1 MHHAVAV
8 VAAAAAA
15 LCLACGA
22 LAEEPKPNLAAQQS
36 PATNAV
42 ELSYAQLQQQRQ
54 LVQPLNNQPLW
65 SEVRS
70 GAPQTTT
77 VVGRETNVLI
87 QPEGQTWRA
96 LRNSLVSPYAGWAL
110 VGMVVLIAGF
120 YLWKGTMQLHEPPT
134 GRRIRRFTAWQM
146 AIHWTT
152 AYAFVTLAISGLIL
166 AFGKNLL
173 LPLLGYT
180 LFSWLSV
187 LAKNLHNFIGPLFL
201 VCIVL
206 LFFTFVRDNVWRRYD
221 WNWIRHFGGL
231 ISKRD
236 VPSGKFNAGETVWF
250 WGGLL
255 VCGVLVSAT
264 GLILDFP
271 NFNQTRGTMQIA
283 NLIHLT
289 VASLFMLAALGH
301 IYMGTLGM
309 AGAYDAMS
317 KGYVDETWAKEH
329 HLYWYND
336 VKAGKIPTA
345 SDKPRA
351 ARTGASAIL
360 PSSR

>member
-1 MHHAVAV
+1 MHKAVAV
-8 VAAAAAA
+8 AAGAVTA
-15 LCLACGA
+15 LFLAFGA
-22 LAEEPKPNLAAQQS
+22 FADEPKPNMAAQQS

-42 ELSYAQLQQQRQ
+42 DMSFAQQQQQRQ
-54 LVQPLNNQPLW
+54 LVQPLNNQPVW

-70 GAPQTTT
+70 GAPQTTQ

-96 LRNSLVSPYAGWAL
+96 LRNSLVTPYAGWAI
-110 VGMVVLIAGF
+110 VGMVVLIAAF
-120 YLWKGTMQLHEPPT
+120 YLWKGTMRLHEPPT
-134 GRRIRRFTAWQM
+134 GRKLRRFTAWQM

-152 AYAFVTLAISGLIL
+152 AYAFVTLAITGLII
-166 AFGKNLL
+166 AFGKNIL
-173 LPLLGYT
+173 LPLIGYT
-180 LFSWLSV
+180 LFSWLTV

-201 VCIVL
+201 ICILL
-206 LFFTFVRDNVWRRYD
+206 LFFTFVRDNVWHKYD

-236 VPSGKFNAGETVWF
+236 VPSGKFNAGEKAWF

-255 VCGVLVSAT
+255 VAGIAVSIT

-289 VASLFMLAALGH
+289 IASLFILAALGH

-336 VKAGKIPTA
+336 IKAGKIPTA
-345 SDKPRA
+345 PDDAPAPVPVPRPA
-351 ARTGASAIL
+351 GD
-360 PSSR
+360 

>member
-1 MHHAVAV
+1 MHKAVAV
-8 VAAAAAA
+8 AAGAVTA
-15 LCLACGA
+15 LFLALGA
-22 LAEEPKPNLAAQQS
+22 LADEPKPNMAAQQS

-42 ELSYAQLQQQRQ
+42 DMSFAQQQQQRQ
-54 LVQPLNNQPLW
+54 LVQPLNNQPVW

-70 GAPQTTT
+70 GAPQTTQ

-96 LRNSLVSPYAGWAL
+96 LRNSLVTPYAGWAI
-110 VGMVVLIAGF
+110 VGVVVLIAAF
-120 YLWKGTMQLHEPPT
+120 YLWKGTMRLHEPPT
-134 GRRIRRFTAWQM
+134 GRKIRRFTAWQM

-152 AYAFVTLAISGLIL
+152 AYAFLTLAISGLII
-166 AFGKNLL
+166 AFGKNIL
-173 LPLLGYT
+173 LPVIGYT
-180 LFSWLSV
+180 LFSWLTV

-201 VCIVL
+201 VCVIL
-206 LFFTFVRDNVWRRYD
+206 LFFTFVRDNLWRKYD

-236 VPSGKFNAGETVWF
+236 VPSGKFNAGEKVWF

-255 VCGVLVSAT
+255 IAGIAVSVT

-271 NFNQTRGTMQIA
+271 NFDQTRSTMQIA

-289 VASLFMLAALGH
+289 IASLFILAALGH

-336 VKAGKIPTA
+336 IKAGKIPTA
-345 SDKPRA
+345 PDDAPAPVPVARA
-351 ARTGASAIL
+351 AGD
-360 PSSR
+360 

>member
-1 MHHAVAV
+1 MHKAVAV
-8 VAAAAAA
+8 AAGAVTA
-15 LCLACGA
+15 LFLAFGA
-22 LAEEPKPNLAAQQS
+22 LADEPKPNMAAQQS

-42 ELSYAQLQQQRQ
+42 DMSFAQQQQQRQ
-54 LVQPLNNQPLW
+54 LVQPLNNQPMW

-70 GAPQTTT
+70 GAPQTTQ

-96 LRNSLVSPYAGWAL
+96 LRNSLVTPYAGWAI
-110 VGMVVLIAGF
+110 VGMVVLIAAF
-120 YLWKGTMQLHEPPT
+120 YLWKGTMRLHEPPT
-134 GRRIRRFTAWQM
+134 GRKIRRFTAWQM

-152 AYAFVTLAISGLIL
+152 AYAFLTLAISGLII
-166 AFGKNLL
+166 AFGKNIL
-173 LPLLGYT
+173 LPLIGYT
-180 LFSWLSV
+180 LFSWLTV
-187 LAKNLHNFIGPLFL
+187 LAKNLHNFIGPLFI
-201 VCIVL
+201 VCIIL
-206 LFFTFVRDNVWRRYD
+206 LFFTFVRDNGWRKYD

-231 ISKRD
+231 VSKRD
-236 VPSGKFNAGETVWF
+236 VPSGKFNAGEKAWF

-255 VCGVLVSAT
+255 VAGVAVSVT

-271 NFNQTRGTMQIA
+271 NFNQTRSTMQIA
-283 NLIHLT
+283 NLLHLT
-289 VASLFMLAALGH
+289 IAALFILAALGH

-336 VKAGKIPTA
+336 IRAGKIPTA
-345 SDKPRA
+345 PDDAPAPVPVPRPA
-351 ARTGASAIL
+351 GD
-360 PSSR
+360 

>member
-1 MHHAVAV
+1 MRKPLV
-8 VAAAAAA
+8 
-15 LCLACGA
+15 LAGA
-22 LAEEPKPNLAAQQS
+22 LLTALAFACSAFADEPKPNMAAQQS
-36 PATNAV
+36 PATSPV
-42 ELSYAQLQQQRQ
+42 DESYAQQQQQRQ
-54 LVQPLNNQPLW
+54 LVQPLNNQPVW

-96 LRNSLVSPYAGWAL
+96 MRNSLVTPYAGWAL
-110 VGMVVLIAGF
+110 AVVVILIAAF
-120 YLWKGTMQLHEPPT
+120 YLWKGTMRLHEPPT
-134 GRRIRRFTAWQM
+134 GRKIRRFTPWQM

-152 AYAFVTLAISGLIL
+152 AYAFVTLAITGLII
-166 AFGKNLL
+166 AFGKNIL
-173 LPLLGYT
+173 LPLIGYT
-180 LFSWLSV
+180 LFSWLTI

-201 VCIVL
+201 VCVIL
-206 LFFTFVRDNVWRRYD
+206 LFFTFVRDNVWRKYD
-221 WNWIRHFGGL
+221 WSWIRQFGGL
-231 ISKRD
+231 ISQRD
-236 VPSGKFNAGETVWF
+236 VPSGKFNAGEKLWF

-255 VCGVLVSAT
+255 VAGVIVSAS
-264 GLILDFP
+264 GLVLDFP

-283 NLIHLT
+283 NLVHLT

-336 VKAGKIPTA
+336 VKAGKVPTA
-345 SDKPRA
+345 PDDVPAPAVAPRPA
-351 ARTGASAIL
+351 TR
-360 PSSR
+360 

>member
-1 MHHAVAV
+1 MHKAVAV
-8 VAAAAAA
+8 AAGAVTA
-15 LCLACGA
+15 LFLAFGA
-22 LAEEPKPNLAAQQS
+22 FADEPKPNMAAQQS

-42 ELSYAQLQQQRQ
+42 DMSFAQQQQQRQ
-54 LVQPLNNQPLW
+54 LVQPLNNQPVW

-70 GAPQTTT
+70 GAPQTTQ

-96 LRNSLVSPYAGWAL
+96 LRNSLVTPYAGWAI
-110 VGMVVLIAGF
+110 VGMVVLIAAF
-120 YLWKGTMQLHEPPT
+120 YLWKGTMRLHEPPT
-134 GRRIRRFTAWQM
+134 GRKLRRFTAWQM

-152 AYAFVTLAISGLIL
+152 AYAFVTLAITGLII
-166 AFGKNLL
+166 AFGKNIL
-173 LPLLGYT
+173 LPLIGYT
-180 LFSWLSV
+180 LFSWLTV
-187 LAKNLHNFIGPLFL
+187 LAKNLHNFIGPLVL
-201 VCIVL
+201 ICILL
-206 LFFTFVRDNVWRRYD
+206 LFFTFVRDNVWHKYD

-236 VPSGKFNAGETVWF
+236 VPSGKFNAGEKAWF
-250 WGGLL
+250 WGGL
-255 VCGVLVSAT
+255 VVSGIAVSIT

-289 VASLFMLAALGH
+289 IASLFILAALGH

-336 VKAGKIPTA
+336 IKAGKIPTA
-345 SDKPRA
+345 PDDVPAPVPVPRPA
-351 ARTGASAIL
+351 GD
-360 PSSR
+360 

>member
-1 MHHAVAV
+1 MNARIAVFAG
-8 VAAAAAA
+8 AWITA
-15 LCLACGA
+15 LLVSF
-22 LAEEPKPNLAAQQS
+22 AAQAQS
-36 PATNAV
+36 PAVNSSEMSSAR
-42 ELSYAQLQQQRQ
+42 AQQERQ
-54 LVQPLNNQPLW
+54 LTQPLNNQPVW
-65 SEVRS
+65 SEIRS
-70 GAPQTTT
+70 GAPQTTQ
-77 VVGRETNVLI
+77 VRGRETNILI

-96 LRNSLVSPYAGWAL
+96 LRNSVVSVWAGWAL
-110 VGMVVLIAGF
+110 AVLVLVIVAF
-120 YLWKGTMQLHEPPT
+120 HLWKGTLELHEPPT
-134 GRRIRRFTAWQM
+134 GRRIRRFTNWQM

-152 AYAFVTLAISGLIL
+152 AYTFLIL
-166 AFGKNLL
+166 AFSGLIITFGKNVL

-180 LFSWLSV
+180 LFSWLTV
-187 LAKNLHNFIGPLFL
+187 LAKNLHNFLGPLFI

-221 WNWIRHFGGL
+221 WTWIRHFGGL
-231 ISKRD
+231 VSRHD
-236 VPSGKFNAGETVWF
+236 VPSGRFNAGEKLWF

-255 VCGVLVSAT
+255 VCGALVGAT

-271 NFNQTRGTMQIA
+271 NFDQTRGTMQLSNI
-283 NLIHLT
+283 IHLT

-336 VKAGKIPTA
+336 IKAGKVPTA
-345 SDKPRA
+345 ADDAPAPAPRTA
-351 ARTGASAIL
+351 
-360 PSSR
+360 